1 MAGEKENSSAF
12 SLWLTSCRSKYIIM
26 NRHLAAY
33 PCYRGDRMYIV
44 IHGKKLL
51 TVALVLLLVFAAVFL
66 HNQLAT
72 AEIAAM
78 AEQIPILIIDAGHGG
93 ADGGASTED
102 GVLESDINLAIA
114 GKLNA
119 LAHLY
124 GVNTVMT
131 RETAE
136 IDYPAEADTIA
147 KQKVYD
153 QKNRVALI
161 NSYPEGILI
170 SIHQNF
176 YPDSRPMGAQVLYGH
191 TTEGEAFGKLLHEN
205 LVTTLDPDN
214 RRVASP
220 IDDNIY
226 LMRNAMCTAVL
237 VECGF
242 LSNPQEAA
250 LLNSTAYQNKISVVL
265 LASYLEYIGSDVI

>member
-1 MAGEKENSSAF
+1 
-12 SLWLTSCRSKYIIM
+12 
-26 NRHLAAY
+26 
-33 PCYRGDRMYIV
+33 MYIV

-131 RETAE
+131 RETAA

-205 LVTTLDPDN
+205 LVMTLDPDN